1 MALTMR
7 PLANALGIEITGI
20 DLSRPVAAAERD
32 AMRRALDDHLVMVVR
47 DQVLD
52 PDQYLTA
59 VRLFGD
65 TMQQHLTDLLMDS
78 HPEIAVLDSRKTTPG
93 PDGRVAALGSLDW
106 HTDHTNH
113 ARPPKMTVLY
123 AIMLPRSGGGGTK
136 FANMQRA
143 YAALPKAMRDEL
155 AALKTVNKIEDN
167 AYVSAEDKKRFGA
180 EQIHPLIRTHPV
192 SGRKALYFH
201 PGKTARIE
209 GMGHDES
216 LVFLNEL
223 LDRVIQPD
231 VTYRHQWRVGDML
244 LLDNRAVL
252 HIALDDYDHAEGRV
266 MHRILLAGDVP
277 N

>member
-1 MALTMR
+1 MT
-7 PLANALGIEITGI
+7 
-20 DLSRPVAAAERD
+20 
-32 AMRRALDDHLVMVVR
+32 R
-47 DQVLD
+47 DQVRGA
-52 PDQYLTA
+52 PVGQ
-59 VRLFGD
+59 
-65 TMQQHLTDLLMDS
+65 
-78 HPEIAVLDSRKTTPG
+78 
-93 PDGRVAALGSLDW
+93 AA
-106 HTDHTNH
+106 
-113 ARPPKMTVLY
+113 
-123 AIMLPRSGGGGTK
+123 GGGETEADVGLRQGK
-136 FANMQRA
+136 GDMGHVFRERARGQAVGCHHNQRHFRLMANH
-143 YAALPKAMRDEL
+143 LPH
-155 AALKTVNKIEDN
+155 
-167 AYVSAEDKKRFGA
+167 GA